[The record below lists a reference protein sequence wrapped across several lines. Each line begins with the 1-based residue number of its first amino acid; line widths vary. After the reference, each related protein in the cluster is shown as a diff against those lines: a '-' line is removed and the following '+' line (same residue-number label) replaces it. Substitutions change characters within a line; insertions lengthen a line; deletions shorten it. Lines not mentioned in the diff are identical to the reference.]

1 MTTNAASSTKLKI
14 TYCGAWGYK
23 KRAVSLADELKSQF
37 GYESELIKSEG
48 GVFEI
53 ELNGKLLFSKASL
66 GRFPEDGEVKKL
78 VTEEVS

>member
-1 MTTNAASSTKLKI
+1 M
-14 TYCGAWGYK
+14 
-23 KRAVSLADELKSQF
+23 ADELKSQF

-66 GRFPEDGEVKKL
+66 GRFPEDGEVKNL
-78 VTEEVS
+78 ISSEVS